1 MSYINQIVE
10 DGVTYDI
17 QAKALDSTLD
27 ATILKK
33 SNLVNGFTQTTPGVN
48 ALDAAAGKSLNDSLA
63 NKAYRGQLSETIDDN
78 TLESGLYTLRGAS
91 ATGTFPNNDAK
102 YSVLV
107 VVNRSNTSFQML
119 YTATEVYTRSISSTS
134 LTAEWTSHIHTLTT
148 TEVTQTANIAA
159 GFASITCTQ
168 PSGTHKAKILISAY
182 VRTSNDIVMQGIL
195 PSTGT
200 ARFYNGGSAYNNATV
215 VSTWLLVD

>member
-63 NKAYRGQLSETIDDN
+63 NLSTDVSTN
-78 TLESGLYTLRGAS
+78 Y
-91 ATGTFPNNDAK
+91 ATKTDLTNIVK
-102 YSVLV
+102 IQSV
-107 VVNRSNTSFQML
+107 
-119 YTATEVYTRSISSTS
+119 TATETLASGASVANGSITLPTITGYTPISLLNHTVGGSGSTS
-134 LTAEWTSHIHTLTT
+134 VVVYATFL
-148 TEVTQTANIAA
+148 
-159 GFASITCTQ
+159 
-168 PSGTHKAKILISAY
+168 
-182 VRTSNDIVMQGIL
+182 TSNAAHYKVHNY
-195 PSTGT
+195 GT
-200 ARFYNGGSAYNNATV
+200 NQATPTIEIYV
-215 VSTWLLVD
+215 LYMKTEFIS